1 MKPDS
6 SNEPAISVEGLVAGY
21 DEKIIFDRL
30 DFQVAK
36 GELFVILGGSG
47 CGKSTLL
54 RLLIGLKT
62 PTAGS
67 ILINGVDITTADE
80 MAMNGV
86 RTGIGVLFQ
95 SGALFGSMTLAEN
108 VALPLQEYTDLSP
121 AAIERIVSMKLAMVS
136 LVGHENHY
144 PSELSGGM
152 VKRAGLARAMALD
165 PSILFFDE
173 PSAGLDP
180 ITAAELD
187 QLIKDLNRGL
197 GTTVVVVTHDLD
209 SIMTIADRVIML
221 DGNKKGIIAEGVP
234 RELKMHSQ
242 DPLVQSFFNRTPL
255 KSVQ

>member
-1 MKPDS
+1 MPSTS
-6 SNEPAISVEGLVAGY
+6 SVEPAITVADLTAGY
-21 DEKIIFDRL
+21 DEQLIFDNL
-30 DFQVAK
+30 NFQVEK

-54 RLLIGLKT
+54 RLLIGLKA
-62 PTAGS
+62 PTAGR
-67 ILINGVDITTADE
+67 ILINGVDIITADE

-108 VALPLQEYTDLSP
+108 VALPLKEYTDLSP
-121 AAIERIVSMKLAMVS
+121 AAIDRIVSMKLAMVS
-136 LVGHENHY
+136 LAGHENHY

-165 PSILFFDE
+165 PAILFFDE

-197 GTTVVVVTHDLD
+197 GTTMVIVTHELE
-209 SIMTIADRVIML
+209 SIMAIADRVIML
-221 DGNKKGIIAEGVP
+221 DAEKKGIIAEGDP

-242 DPLVQSFFNRTPL
+242 DLMVQSFFNRKPL
-255 KSVQ
+255 KTVL

>member
-1 MKPDS
+1 MKPVS
-6 SNEPAISVEGLVAGY
+6 SDEPAICVEGLDAGY
-21 DEKIIFDRL
+21 AEKVIFDKL
-30 DFQVAK
+30 DFQVK
-36 GELFVILGGSG
+36 RGELFVILGGSG

-62 PTAGS
+62 PAAGR
-67 ILINGVDITTADE
+67 ILVNGIDIVTADE

-86 RTGIGVLFQ
+86 RIGIGVLFQ

-121 AAIERIVSMKLAMVS
+121 EAIDRVVAMKLAMVS
-136 LVGHENHY
+136 LAGHENHY

-180 ITAAELD
+180 VTAAELD
-187 QLIKDLNRGL
+187 ELIKDLNRGL
-197 GTTVVVVTHDLD
+197 GTTVVVVTHDLE

-221 DGNKKGIIAEGVP
+221 DPTKKGIIAEGDP
-234 RELKMHSQ
+234 RELKAYSQ
-242 DPLVQSFFNRTPL
+242 DPLVRSFFNRTP
-255 KSVQ
+255 VRTVP

>member
-1 MKPDS
+1 MKPVS
-6 SNEPAISVEGLVAGY
+6 SNEPAITVADLTAGY
-21 DEKIIFDRL
+21 DEQLIFDRL
-30 DFQVAK
+30 SFQVER

-54 RLLIGLKT
+54 RLLIGLKN
-62 PTAGS
+62 PAAGR
-67 ILINGVDITTADE
+67 IVVNGVDIITADE
-80 MAMNGV
+80 KAMNEV

-95 SGALFGSMTLAEN
+95 SGALFGSLTLAEN
-108 VALPLQEYTDLSP
+108 VALPLKEYTNLSP
-121 AAIERIVSMKLAMVS
+121 EAIDQVVSMKLAMVS
-136 LVGHENHY
+136 LAGHENHY

-165 PSILFFDE
+165 PAILFFDE

-197 GTTVVVVTHDLD
+197 GTTMVVVTHDLD

-221 DGNKKGIIAEGVP
+221 SAEKKGIIAEGDP

-242 DPLVQSFFNRTPL
+242 DPLVQSFFNREPL
-255 KSVQ
+255 KTVP

>member
-1 MKPDS
+1 MKPVS
-6 SNEPAISVEGLVAGY
+6 SDEPAICVEGLDAGY
-21 DEKIIFDRL
+21 AEKVIFDKL
-30 DFQVAK
+30 DFQVK
-36 GELFVILGGSG
+36 RGELFVILGGSG

-62 PTAGS
+62 PAAGR
-67 ILINGVDITTADE
+67 ILVNGIDIVTADE
-80 MAMNGV
+80 MAMNRV
-86 RTGIGVLFQ
+86 RIGIGVLFQ

-121 AAIERIVSMKLAMVS
+121 EAIDRVVAMKLAMVS
-136 LVGHENHY
+136 LAGHENHY

-180 ITAAELD
+180 VTAAELD
-187 QLIKDLNRGL
+187 ELIKDLNRGL
-197 GTTVVVVTHDLD
+197 GTTVVVVTHDLE

-221 DGNKKGIIAEGVP
+221 DPTKKGIIAEGDP
-234 RELKMHSQ
+234 RELKAYSQ
-242 DPLVQSFFNRTPL
+242 DPLVRSFFKRTP
-255 KSVQ
+255 VRTVP

>member
-1 MKPDS
+1 MTSIS
-6 SNEPAISVEGLVAGY
+6 SGEPAITVADLTAGY

-30 DFQVAK
+30 NFQVAR

-62 PTAGS
+62 PGAGR
-67 ILINGVDITTADE
+67 ILINGVDITTAGEQDMKE
-80 MAMNGV
+80 L

-121 AAIERIVSMKLAMVS
+121 GAIERIVAMKLAMVS
-136 LVGHENHY
+136 LDGHENHY

-180 ITAAELD
+180 ITATELD
-187 QLIKDLNRGL
+187 LLIKDLNKGL
-197 GTTVVVVTHDLD
+197 GTTMVVVTHDLE

-221 DGNKKGIIAEGVP
+221 DGKKQGIIAEGDP
-234 RELKMHSQ
+234 RELKKHSQ
-242 DPLVQSFFNRTPL
+242 DPLVRSFFNRTPL
-255 KSVQ
+255 RTVL